1 MTTGSRRS
9 KRLDANAD
17 VVADPETLAVVADS
31 GVPRDELLEVEALVV
46 LVDDLVAVVT
56 GNDLVVLLAVLGDA
70 RLCGRR
76 TRRLGGG
83 GLVGGSGNTNAVVV
97 TGEETRAVLLDGRVP
112 GDELVLGE
120 GAVLVDDG
128 LAVVTG
134 LGLVVLLAVL
144 GDAVL
149 GGGGAGG
156 SSGGGRAGGGSARN
170 TNAVVVVGEEAGAV
184 RLDGRV
190 PLDEVVESEGA
201 VLVDNGLAVV
211 AGLGLVESRAR
222 VDQAGLGGR
231 RLAVTGVGRGGGDGA
246 VAGGGGRRVARVT
259 RVLDAVVV
267 ADSEAVLAASTNRR
281 VPLDEVVDADTPVRG
296 HGGAGIAGSGLPGE
310 SAASLGHTGTSKG
323 NSQSSKTSHLD

>member
-1 MTTGSRRS
+1 MTTGSRLS

-17 VVADPETLAVVADS
+17 VVADPEALAVLADS

-56 GNDLVVLLAVLGDA
+56 GSDLVVLLAVLGDA
-70 RLCGRR
+70 RLGGRR
-76 TRRLGGG
+76 TRRLSGG

-97 TGEETRAVLLDGRVP
+97 TGEETRAVLLDSRVP
-112 GDELVLGE
+112 RDKLVLGE
-120 GAVLVDDG
+120 GTVLVDDG

-149 GGGGAGG
+149 GGGGAGR
-156 SSGGGRAGGGSARN
+156 SSGGGRAGGRSAGD

-190 PLDEVVESEGA
+190 PLDEVVEGEGA
-201 VLVDNGLAVV
+201 VLVDDGLAVV
-211 AGLGLVESRAR
+211 AGLGLVEGRAR
-222 VDQAGLGGR
+222 VDQAGLSGR
-231 RLAVTGVGRGGGDGA
+231 RLAVTRIGRGGGRAGG
-246 VAGGGGRRVARVT
+246 GGGGRRVARVT

-267 ADSEAVLAASTNRR
+267 ADSETVLAASTNRR
-281 VPLDEVVDADTPVRG
+281 VPLDEVVDADAPVRG
-296 HGGAGIAGSGLPGE
+296 HGRAGITSSGLPGE

-323 NSQSSKTSHLD
+323 NSQSSKTSHLC